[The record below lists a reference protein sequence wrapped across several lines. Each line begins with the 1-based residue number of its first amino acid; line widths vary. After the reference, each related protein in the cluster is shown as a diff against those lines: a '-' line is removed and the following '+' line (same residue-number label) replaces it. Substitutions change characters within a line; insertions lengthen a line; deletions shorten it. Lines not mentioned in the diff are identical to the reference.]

1 LVLWLAWPVLIQQL
15 LIWIVNRS
23 DGFLAGHFQ
32 PGEGE
37 HVAYQSAQTNAM
49 YLSWAISSFTVVVG
63 AAGTALVARFVG
75 AGDRRAAIAA
85 TNQSLLIALV
95 FGVVGSIA
103 GLLGTDGIVW
113 LLQLRGAAAEYAA
126 SYLRP
131 LFLLLVFQV
140 IETAGIACLVGTGD
154 TRTGPWVLGGVAVLN
169 LPLSWG
175 FFHGV
180 GPLPA
185 LGFQGISLGT
195 ALSHVAGGIAVI
207 VFLSRRQAGLWIHWR
222 LLRPDWIMLWRLMRV
237 GVPAGI
243 DSIFIA
249 LSQLW
254 FLSIVNQLSYAE
266 ITAHG
271 IALGWEA
278 LSFLSGQAFGIA
290 ATTLIGQNLGAGQPG
305 RASRSGWTTF
315 ALGGGFMAFMGLIF
329 FQLAGPM
336 FRMYCPHE
344 DQHQAVVEGVPVLR
358 LVAFAT
364 PALAAT
370 IILTY
375 ALRGAGDTRVP
386 VLFTAL
392 GFLVVR
398 LPLAYYLALP
408 EISLGPLGSVTGW
421 GLGLWGAWLAMFADL
436 HVRGVLF
443 LWRFASGRWKWVQV

>member
-1 LVLWLAWPVLIQQL
+1 VI
-15 LIWIVNRS
+15 
-23 DGFLAGHFQ
+23 
-32 PGEGE
+32 
-37 HVAYQSAQTNAM
+37 
-49 YLSWAISSFTVVVG
+49 VG
-63 AAGTALVARFVG
+63 AGGTALVARFIG
-75 AGDRRAAIAA
+75 AGDRKSAIAA
-85 TNQSLLIALV
+85 TNHSLLIAITL
-95 FGVVGSIA
+95 GIVGTIA
-103 GLLGTDGIVW
+103 GLIGTDAIVW
-113 LLQLRGAAAEYAA
+113 LLQLRGTAAGYAA

-140 IETAGIACLVGTGD
+140 VETAGIACLVGAGD
-154 TRTGPWVLGGVAVLN
+154 TRTGPWVLGGVAVMN
-169 LPLSWG
+169 LPLAWG
-175 FFHGV
+175 LFHGF
-180 GPLPA
+180 GPVPP

-195 ALSHVAGGIAVI
+195 ALSHVAGGLAVLI
-207 VFLSRRQAGLWIHWR
+207 VLAKRRAGLLFHWR
-222 LLRPDWIMLWRLMRV
+222 LLRPDWSLLWRSLRV

-243 DSIFIA
+243 DSVFIA

-290 ATTLIGQNLGAGQPG
+290 ATTLIGQNLGAGQPD
-305 RASRSGWTTF
+305 RAGHSGWTTIGM
-315 ALGGGFMAFMGLIF
+315 GGAFMVFMGFVF
-329 FQLAGPM
+329 FLLAVPM

-344 DQHQAVVEGVPVLR
+344 DQLEAVTLGVPVLR

-364 PALAAT
+364 PAMACT
-370 IILTY
+370 IIFTY

-392 GFLVVR
+392 GFLIVR

-408 EISLGPLGSVTGW
+408 EIHLGSLGVIPGQ

-436 HVRGVLF
+436 HVRGLLF